1 MNMKALDQL
10 LIKMLPFS
18 WKVDKLISCLSSSKY
33 SQVIIKIFNNKVEL
47 HT

>member
-1 MNMKALDQL
+1 MNMKTLDKL
-10 LIKMLPFS
+10 LIKILPFS

-33 SQVIIKIFNNKVEL
+33 SQVIIIVKKNKMEL

>member
-1 MNMKALDQL
+1 MKTLDKL
-10 LIKMLPFS
+10 LIKILPFS

-33 SQVIIKIFNNKVEL
+33 SQVIIKIWNIKMEL